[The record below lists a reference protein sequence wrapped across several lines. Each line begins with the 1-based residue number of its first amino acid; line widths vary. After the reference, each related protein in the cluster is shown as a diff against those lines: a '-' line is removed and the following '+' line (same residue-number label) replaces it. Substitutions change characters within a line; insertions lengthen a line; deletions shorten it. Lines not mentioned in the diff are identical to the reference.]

1 MNALF
6 ANYGWNVSNIFERF
20 DFDVRFAEYIEIA
33 MSEIDI
39 LSYSV
44 NLAPEIQIEVAA
56 VTSVAD
62 TTIAEILNSY
72 DAVISPSLESFI
84 QDVSFEGYPDL
95 LGDAVPLLNS
105 DTLGASEELVTVF
118 EASNDD
124 LTSTDSTTEFADG
137 AEWSIMT
144 LQVSWDIDPMTGF
157 EVAVL
162 DDLG

>member
-6 ANYGWNVSNIFERF
+6 ANYSWNVSNIFERF

-39 LSYSV
+39 ISYSV

-62 TTIAEILNSY
+62 TTMTEILNSY
-72 DAVISPSLESFI
+72 DAVMSPSLESFI

-118 EASNDD
+118 EARNND
-124 LTSTDSTTEFADG
+124 LTSTDSSTDFGDG
-137 AEWSIMT
+137 AQFSIQT
-144 LQVSWDIDPMTGF
+144 LDVSWDIDPVTGF